1 MRHDWVS
8 YSIKRDKAYCFPCS
22 FFSHNNQEESFT
34 VTGFNNWS
42 KAVGDAKKGLDKHNH
57 CTAHKDAYSKWVQ
70 YKQNRNSVTEML
82 NPSRPVLVKQHRE
95 YFAMLISYIRYFCVQ
110 GLAYR
115 HEDEHDDE
123 ALNRGNW
130 VEFIQVTLETN
141 KDFAHLQS
149 LVKKS
154 YSNHV
159 DYTGKNV
166 FNEFVQIMSA
176 NVREQIGK
184 EMQQSGIYFLM
195 FDESKDNNGHEQI
208 SVNVRYC
215 FEGMIKERFIG
226 LIRLADQFTAEHIT
240 SLLLPL
246 LDCLKQY
253 GMLVGVT
260 TDGASVLA
268 GKFNGVAV
276 KLKEQ
281 YPWIIHIHCTAHR

>member
-1 MRHDWVS
+1 M
-8 YSIKRDKAYCFPCS
+8 
-22 FFSHNNQEESFT
+22 SHTHKNTNLKQESLQ
-34 VTGFNNWS
+34 TGFNNWS
-42 KAVGDAKKGLDKHNH
+42 NAVGDVKKGLEQHNR

-70 YKQNRNSVTEML
+70 YRQNCNSVTEML

-149 LVKKS
+149 LV
-154 YSNHV
+154 
-159 DYTGKNV
+159 
-166 FNEFVQIMSA
+166 
-176 NVREQIGK
+176 REQIGK
-184 EMQQSGIYFLM
+184 EMQQSGIYLLM

-208 SVNVRYC
+208 SVNFRYC
-215 FEGMIKERFIG
+215 FEGRIKERFIG

-246 LDCLKQY
+246 LDCLKQC